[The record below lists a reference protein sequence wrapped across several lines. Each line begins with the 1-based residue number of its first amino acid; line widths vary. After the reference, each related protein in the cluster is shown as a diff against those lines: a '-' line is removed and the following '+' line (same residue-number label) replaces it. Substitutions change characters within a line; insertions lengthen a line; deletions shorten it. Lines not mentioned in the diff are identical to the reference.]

1 MKKLTLIALAIL
13 FCGALVAEAAEIGLY
28 DAYGYRYSGA
38 SGLKQRSQHFSP
50 SESSPNTLSAGF
62 DAVSAM
68 VETTGLDEALTG
80 TMSLYTWAG
89 DWGSTVAPGNLI
101 ATSAVNV
108 AQGQT
113 GVKITL
119 SGFGVLSETGQYLM
133 YLNVGANAGTT
144 GWGLWADHDNNS
156 GGPNNDAYNDASKK
170 TDREY
175 QVFLNEAEIPEPGT
189 MLLLGT
195 GLLGLVGLA
204 RRR

>member
-1 MKKLTLIALAIL
+1 MALAVL
-13 FCGALVAEAAEIGLY
+13 FLGALAVEAVDIGLY
-28 DAYGYRYSGA
+28 NAYGYRYSGP

-50 SESSPNTLSAGF
+50 SESIPNTLSADF

-68 VETTGLDEALTG
+68 VETTGLSEALTG

-89 DWGSTVAPGNLI
+89 DWSSTVQPGNLI
-101 ATSAVNV
+101 ATTSVNV

-119 SGFGVLSETGQYLM
+119 SGFAPQSRLGQYLM
-133 YLNVGANAGTT
+133 YLNVGASSGTT

-156 GGPNNDAYNDASKK
+156 GGPNNDAYNDSSIK

-175 QVFLNEAEIPEPGT
+175 QVFLNEVPEPGT
-189 MLLLGT
+189 CLMLGM